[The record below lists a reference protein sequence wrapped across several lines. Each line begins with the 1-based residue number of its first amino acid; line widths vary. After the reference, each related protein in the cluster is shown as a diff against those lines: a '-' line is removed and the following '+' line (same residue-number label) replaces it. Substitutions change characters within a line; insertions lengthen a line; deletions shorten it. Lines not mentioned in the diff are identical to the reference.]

1 MPASL
6 ARWVTQALTLLWV
19 VLIPDIAAACPAC
32 AGRDGGTSLKT
43 FVVLAS
49 MVFVPFLVAGV
60 IIRIVRGIESD
71 SSR

>member
-6 ARWVTQALTLLWV
+6 ARWVTQVLTALWV
-19 VLIPDIAAACPAC
+19 VLIPGLALACPAC
-32 AGRDGGTSLKT
+32 AGRDGGTTLKT
-43 FVVLAS
+43 FAVLAS

-60 IIRIVRGIESD
+60 IIKIVRGIESD

>member
-1 MPASL
+1 MSGSL
-6 ARWVTQALTLLWV
+6 ARWVTQVLTALWV
-19 VLIPDIAAACPAC
+19 VLIPAVALACPAC

-43 FVVLAS
+43 FAVLAS

-60 IIRIVRGIESD
+60 IIKIVRDIQSD